1 MTYMELLIAVLLV
14 TILGLL
20 ATVAGFDSRD
30 FDPRVQPI
38 TWSTRSGTRPRRG
51 RPGASSRPPR
61 EVAIADPDGACCG
74 DRAAAGAADG
84 RPHIR
89 IRDGAPGAGGRAGP

>member
-38 TWSTRSGTRPRRG
+38 TW
-51 RPGASSRPPR
+51 
-61 EVAIADPDGACCG
+61 
-74 DRAAAGAADG
+74 
-84 RPHIR
+84 
-89 IRDGAPGAGGRAGP
+89 